1 MVGSANRLVPD
12 RIVAWQLPAYVVVL
26 ALITWAGQTAES
38 QSLYKYRGDSGE
50 WIYSDRPPED
60 EKIVEVRGLDKGTP
74 DAQVSVAL
82 SFVGDSVELL
92 ARNDY
97 YVPIEVLVVITS
109 IRGLEFPDPDQEL
122 KWILPPRSDT
132 QLLHLKFL
140 QNGAAPLLEY
150 TTQFLT
156 GDPDA
161 QHRPTEP
168 YRVPI
173 AISNNYRV
181 TQAFP
186 NVATH
191 ATRDSYFA
199 VDLGLPIGTDI
210 FAARGGIVFDVAS
223 KNFQGGLD
231 LVRDAPLA
239 NIIKI
244 LHDDGTYALYAHLNW
259 NSIRV
264 KPGDSVQRGEYIA
277 DSGNTGFSSGPHL
290 HFAVLKNAG
299 MWLESVPIEFM
310 GANSEAVVPVT
321 GKSLTAY

>member
-1 MVGSANRLVPD
+1 MAGSAVRSGPNSAIAPCVPAF
-12 RIVAWQLPAYVVVL
+12 IVAL
-26 ALITWAGQTAES
+26 ALISWTGQTAEA
-38 QSLYKYRGDSGE
+38 QSLYKYRGENGE
-50 WIYSDRPPED
+50 WIYSDRPPDD
-60 EKIVEVRGLDKGTP
+60 EKTAEVRGLDKGSP
-74 DAQVSVAL
+74 NAQFKVSH
-82 SFVGDSVELL
+82 SFVETGVELL

-97 YVPIEVLVVITS
+97 HAPVEVFIVLTS
-109 IRGLEFPDPDQEL
+109 IHGLEFPNSDREL
-122 KWILPPRSDT
+122 RWVLPPRSS
-132 QLLHLKFL
+132 QRLLHLDFL
-140 QNGAAPLLEY
+140 HNGAAPSLEY
-150 TTQFLT
+150 QVQYLK

-186 NVATH
+186 NIATH
-191 ATRDSYFA
+191 TAADSYFA

-210 FAARGGIVFDVAS
+210 FAARGGIVFEVS
-223 KNFQGGLD
+223 SNNFQGGLD
-231 LVRDAPLA
+231 LVNDAPRA
-239 NIIKI
+239 NIIRI
-244 LHDDGTYALYAHLNW
+244 LHDDGTHAVYAHLNW

-264 KPGDSVQRGEYIA
+264 RPGDRVQRGEYIA

-290 HFAVLKNAG
+290 HFVVLKNAG
-299 MWLESVPIEFM
+299 LRLESVPIEFM

>member
-1 MVGSANRLVPD
+1 MAGSADPLVPD
-12 RIVAWQLPAYVVVL
+12 RVLAWCLPTCIVAL
-26 ALITWAGQTAES
+26 ALITWAGQKAES
-38 QSLYKYRGDSGE
+38 QSLYKYRGDNGE
-50 WIYSDRPPED
+50 WIYSDRPPDD
-60 EKIVEVRGLDKGTP
+60 EKSVEVRGLDKGMP
-74 DAQVSVAL
+74 AAQVNVTH
-82 SFVGDSVELL
+82 SFVGSSVELL

-97 YVPIEVLVVITS
+97 YVPIKIIVVITS

-122 KWILPPRSDT
+122 KWVLPPRSNT
-132 QLLHLKFL
+132 QLLQLEFL
-140 QNGAAPLLEY
+140 QNGAAPALEY
-150 TTQFLT
+150 TTQYLT

-161 QHRPTEP
+161 QHRPAEP
-168 YRVPI
+168 YRVPV

-186 NVATH
+186 IVSTH

-223 KNFQGGLD
+223 NNFQGGLD
-231 LVRDAPLA
+231 LLRDAPLA

-244 LHDDGTYALYAHLNW
+244 LHNDGTYALYAHLNW

-264 KPGDSVQRGEYIA
+264 KPGDSVQRGDYIA

-299 MWLESVPIEFM
+299 LWLESVPIEFM

>member
-1 MVGSANRLVPD
+1 MVGSANRLAPD
-12 RIVAWQLPAYVVVL
+12 RFVAWQLPAFVVVL
-26 ALITWAGQTAES
+26 ALLAWAGQTAES
-38 QSLYKYRGDSGE
+38 QSLYKYRGDNGE

-60 EKIVEVRGLDKGTP
+60 EKTVEVRGLDKGTP
-74 DAQVSVAL
+74 DAQVSVIH
-82 SFVGDSVELL
+82 SFVGNSVELL

-97 YVPIEVLVVITS
+97 YVPIEVFVVITS

-122 KWILPPRSDT
+122 KWVLPPRSDT
-132 QLLHLKFL
+132 QLLQLEFL
-140 QNGAAPLLEY
+140 QNGAAPSLEY

-168 YRVPI
+168 YRVPF

-186 NVATH
+186 YVATH

-210 FAARGGIVFDVAS
+210 FAARGGIGFDVAS
-223 KNFQGGLD
+223 KNCQGGLD
-231 LVRDAPLA
+231 LVKDAPLA
-239 NIIKI
+239 NIVKI

>member
-1 MVGSANRLVPD
+1 M
-12 RIVAWQLPAYVVVL
+12 
-26 ALITWAGQTAES
+26 
-38 QSLYKYRGDSGE
+38 
-50 WIYSDRPPED
+50 
-60 EKIVEVRGLDKGTP
+60 
-74 DAQVSVAL
+74 
-82 SFVGDSVELL
+82 
-92 ARNDY
+92 
-97 YVPIEVLVVITS
+97 
-109 IRGLEFPDPDQEL
+109 
-122 KWILPPRSDT
+122 PPRSDT
-132 QLLHLKFL
+132 QLLQLEFL
-140 QNGAAPLLEY
+140 QNGAAPSLEY

-168 YRVPI
+168 YRVPF

-186 NVATH
+186 YVATH

-231 LVRDAPLA
+231 LVKDAPLA
-239 NIIKI
+239 NIVKI

>member
-1 MVGSANRLVPD
+1 MVGTANRLVPD
-12 RIVAWQLPAYVVVL
+12 RAAAWCLPAYVVVL
-26 ALITWAGQTAES
+26 ALITWAGQTAEG

-50 WIYSDRPPED
+50 WIYSDRPPDD
-60 EKIVEVRGLDKGTP
+60 EKTVEVRGLDKGSP
-74 DAQVSVAL
+74 DAQVSVTR
-82 SFVGDSVELL
+82 SFVGNSVELL

-97 YVPIEVLVVITS
+97 HVPIAIFVVITS

-122 KWILPPRSDT
+122 NWVLPPRSDT
-132 QLLHLKFL
+132 QLLQLEFL
-140 QNGAAPLLEY
+140 QNGAAPSLEY
-150 TTQFLT
+150 TTQYLT

-161 QHRPTEP
+161 QHRPIEP

-186 NVATH
+186 NIATH

-231 LVRDAPLA
+231 LARDAPLA

-310 GANSEAVVPVT
+310 GANSKGVVPVT

>member
-12 RIVAWQLPAYVVVL
+12 RFVAWQLPAYVVVL
-26 ALITWAGQTAES
+26 ALFAWAGQTAES
-38 QSLYKYRGDSGE
+38 QSLYKYRGDNGE

-60 EKIVEVRGLDKGTP
+60 EKTVEVRGLDKGTP
-74 DAQVSVAL
+74 DAQVSVIHR
-82 SFVGDSVELL
+82 FVGNSVELL

-97 YVPIEVLVVITS
+97 YVPIEVFVVITS

-122 KWILPPRSDT
+122 KWVLPPRSDT
-132 QLLHLKFL
+132 QLLQLEFL
-140 QNGAAPLLEY
+140 QNGAAPSLEY

-168 YRVPI
+168 YRVPF

-186 NVATH
+186 YVATH

-231 LVRDAPLA
+231 LVKDAPLA
-239 NIIKI
+239 NIVKI

>member
-26 ALITWAGQTAES
+26 ALITGAGQTAEG
-38 QSLYKYRGDSGE
+38 QSLYKYRGDNGE

-97 YVPIEVLVVITS
+97 YVPIEVFVVITS

-122 KWILPPRSDT
+122 KWVLPPRSDT
-132 QLLHLKFL
+132 QLLHLEFL

-173 AISNNYRV
+173 AISNSYRV
-181 TQAFP
+181 TQSFP

>member
-97 YVPIEVLVVITS
+97 YVPIEVFVVITS

>member
-12 RIVAWQLPAYVVVL
+12 RFVAWQLPAYVVVL

-38 QSLYKYRGDSGE
+38 QSLYKYRGDNGE

-60 EKIVEVRGLDKGTP
+60 EKTVEVRGLDKGTP
-74 DAQVSVAL
+74 DAQVSVIH
-82 SFVGDSVELL
+82 SFVGDSVELS

-97 YVPIEVLVVITS
+97 YVPIEVFVVITS

-122 KWILPPRSDT
+122 TWVLPPRSDT

-140 QNGAAPLLEY
+140 QNGAAPSLEY

-156 GDPDA
+156 GDPNA

-168 YRVPI
+168 YRVPF

-186 NVATH
+186 NIATH

-239 NIIKI
+239 NIVKI

-290 HFAVLKNAG
+290 HFAVVKNAG

>member
-12 RIVAWQLPAYVVVL
+12 RVVAWCLPAYVVVL
-26 ALITWAGQTAES
+26 ALFAWAGQTAEG
-38 QSLYKYRGDSGE
+38 QSLYKYRGDNGE

-60 EKIVEVRGLDKGTP
+60 EKTVEVRGLDKGSP
-74 DAQVSVAL
+74 DAQVSVTR
-82 SFVGDSVELL
+82 SFVDGSVELI

-97 YVPIEVLVVITS
+97 YVPIEVFVVITS

-122 KWILPPRSDT
+122 KWVLPPRSDT
-132 QLLHLKFL
+132 QLLQLELL
-140 QNGAAPLLEY
+140 QNGAAPSLEY
-150 TTQFLT
+150 TTQYLT

-186 NVATH
+186 NIATH

-199 VDLGLPIGTDI
+199 VDFGLPIGTDI
-210 FAARGGIVFDVAS
+210 FAASGGIVFDVAS

-231 LVRDAPLA
+231 LLRDAPLA

-244 LHDDGTYALYAHLNW
+244 LHDDGTYAVYAHLNW

-264 KPGDSVQRGEYIA
+264 KLGDQVQRGEYIA

-299 MWLESVPIEFM
+299 MSVESVPIEFM

>member
-1 MVGSANRLVPD
+1 MVGTANRLVPD
-12 RIVAWQLPAYVVVL
+12 RVVVWCLPAYVVVL
-26 ALITWAGQTAES
+26 ALITWAGQTAEG
-38 QSLYKYRGDSGE
+38 QSLYKYRGDNGE
-50 WIYSDRPPED
+50 WIYSDRPPDD
-60 EKIVEVRGLDKGTP
+60 EKTVEIRELDKGTP
-74 DAQVSVAL
+74 DAQVSVTQ

-97 YVPIEVLVVITS
+97 YVPIEIFVVITS
-109 IRGLEFPDPDQEL
+109 IRGLEFPNPDQEL
-122 KWILPPRSDT
+122 KWVLPPRSDT
-132 QLLHLKFL
+132 QLLQLKFL
-140 QNGAAPLLEY
+140 QNGAAPSLEY
-150 TTQFLT
+150 TSQYLT

-186 NVATH
+186 YVATH

-231 LVRDAPLA
+231 LLRDAPLA

-264 KPGDSVQRGEYIA
+264 KLGDQVQRGEYIA

-290 HFAVLKNAG
+290 HFAVLKNVG
-299 MWLESVPIEFM
+299 MSVESVPIEFM
-310 GANSEAVVPVT
+310 GANSKGVVPVT
-321 GKSLTAY
+321 GTSLTAY

>member
-12 RIVAWQLPAYVVVL
+12 RFVAWQLPAYVVVL
-26 ALITWAGQTAES
+26 ALFAWAGQTAES
-38 QSLYKYRGDSGE
+38 QSLYKYRGDNGE

-60 EKIVEVRGLDKGTP
+60 EKTVEVRGLEKGTP
-74 DAQVSVAL
+74 DAQVSVIHN
-82 SFVGDSVELL
+82 FVGNSVELL

-97 YVPIEVLVVITS
+97 YVPIEVFVVITS

-122 KWILPPRSDT
+122 KWVLPPRSDT
-132 QLLHLKFL
+132 QLLQLEFL
-140 QNGAAPLLEY
+140 QNGAAPSLEY

-168 YRVPI
+168 YRVPF

-186 NVATH
+186 YVATH

-231 LVRDAPLA
+231 LVKDAPLA
-239 NIIKI
+239 NIVKI

>member
-1 MVGSANRLVPD
+1 
-12 RIVAWQLPAYVVVL
+12 
-26 ALITWAGQTAES
+26 
-38 QSLYKYRGDSGE
+38 
-50 WIYSDRPPED
+50 
-60 EKIVEVRGLDKGTP
+60 
-74 DAQVSVAL
+74 
-82 SFVGDSVELL
+82 
-92 ARNDY
+92 
-97 YVPIEVLVVITS
+97 
-109 IRGLEFPDPDQEL
+109 
-122 KWILPPRSDT
+122 
-132 QLLHLKFL
+132 
-140 QNGAAPLLEY
+140 
-150 TTQFLT
+150 
-156 GDPDA
+156 
-161 QHRPTEP
+161 
-168 YRVPI
+168 VPI

-186 NVATH
+186 NIATH

-199 VDLGLPIGTDI
+199 VDFGLPIGTDI

-231 LVRDAPLA
+231 LIRDAPLA

-290 HFAVLKNAG
+290 HFAVLKNSG
-299 MWLESVPIEFM
+299 TWLESVPIEFM